1 MMASSNAPQS
11 SRPGL
16 PCANPCPRCAATLNC
31 DKVSRDMDL
40 ESMPDEI
47 DLLQVLW
54 SQIRSYCNEFAPGP
68 RAS

>member
-1 MMASSNAPQS
+1 M
-11 SRPGL
+11 L
-16 PCANPCPRCAATLNC
+16 DC